1 MLKEVSKVF
10 VNLKPKWVGID
21 YGSKLAGTT
30 VICCVFEDHSTK
42 FYSSEK
48 GKDADSF
55 VLETLTK
62 IEVDLVFLDAPL
74 SLPAKYFGNG
84 ESYFFRLCDT
94 QLKAMSPMF
103 LGGLTARAIQLKGQL
118 IEKGIKVQ
126 ETYPAA
132 LVRTLEIKGYFKK
145 KGLQLLDEFVS
156 NLAQVCPL
164 KLDSKI
170 VNWHHAD
177 AFLAAF
183 SGYRFQNNEADIYGN
198 LPEGVIVV

>member
-1 MLKEVSKVF
+1 MT
-10 VNLKPKWVGID
+10 LKPKWAGID

-30 VICCVFEDHSTK
+30 VICCVFDDDSAR

-48 GKDADSF
+48 GKDADVF

-62 IEVDLVFLDAPL
+62 LEVDLVFLDAPL

-84 ESYFFRLCDT
+84 ESYFYRLCDT

-103 LGGLTARAIQLKGQL
+103 LGGLTARAIQLKDQL
-118 IEKGIKVQ
+118 NDKGIKVQ

-132 LVRTLEIKGYFKK
+132 LVRILEIEGYFKK
-145 KGLQLLDEFVS
+145 KGLQPLDEFIT
-156 NLAQVCPL
+156 NLAKICPL
-164 KLDSKI
+164 KLASKI
-170 VNWHHAD
+170 TNWHHAD

-183 SGYRFQNNEADIYGN
+183 SGYRFQNNQANIYGN
-198 LPEGVIVV
+198 PDEGVIVV